1 MVWGCLMSIIVVWG
15 VAGRRSREVVA
26 SEPHIRHTDSDS
38 ESLNFGCHRVDDK
51 VGGSPVAVVFATRL
65 FLNVAGTLPH
75 DRLSP
80 AMCAVRRRWMLDRF
94 TFLFSAPQNIIKYA
108 CV

>member
-1 MVWGCLMSIIVVWG
+1 M
-15 VAGRRSREVVA
+15 A

-51 VGGSPVAVVFATRL
+51 VGGSPVAVVFATRF

-75 DRLSP
+75 DLSP
-80 AMCAVRRRWMLDRF
+80 
-94 TFLFSAPQNIIKYA
+94 
-108 CV
+108 